1 MTKDSIINLSV
12 RDATMCYGLSK
23 MTVQLEMAKG
33 PNPYKK
39 LVFVE
44 FLEYLGRV
52 AFEKYKTSELPL
64 Y

>member
-1 MTKDSIINLSV
+1 
-12 RDATMCYGLSK
+12 MCYGLSK